1 MVVIKMAISRFVSI
15 RGKELNI
22 SGILYRAILNEEIDI
37 EVRIS
42 EEGKRLDHY
51 ANEYYGDARNWW
63 VIAAASGIGWWLQIP
78 AGTYLVIPTDLSQI
92 ETLKESL

>member
-1 MVVIKMAISRFVSI
+1 MAISRFVSI

-37 EVRIS
+37 EVKIS

-51 ANEYYGDARNWW
+51 AYEYYGDAGNWW
-63 VIAAASGIGWWLQIP
+63 VIAAASGIGWGLQIP
-78 AGTYLVIPTDLSQI
+78 PGTFLKIPRDLNEI
-92 ETLKESL
+92 IGILT

>member
-1 MVVIKMAISRFVSI
+1 MAISRFVNV

-22 SGILYRAILNEEIDI
+22 SGLLYRAIENEEIDI
-37 EVRIS
+37 EVKIS

-51 ANEYYGDARNWW
+51 AYEYYGDAGNWW

-92 ETLKESL
+92 EDLRESI